1 MIENNFIIISLISIV
16 LWIIYRIYNVM
27 KNKKTNIVREIILF
41 IFFVYFLFLLL
52 LTIFK
57 GGRIEFRNQFNS
69 YMYREHGLLGIIN
82 IVPIKETINTFMH
95 SETGMRNSLRN
106 LIGNILVFMPLG
118 FFIPLLFDKFN
129 NLKKV
134 LKVGF
139 LSSLAIELSQLFV
152 GGNVCDIDD
161 VIYNTLGALAGF
173 ICYKTFEMII
183 DKINLKNKLDKIRDF
198 ETNNILKKTI
208 KGMSIVVIVILISY
222 VYAFYN
228 QTMSAELSDEE
239 MAKKAFN
246 CSDENIIEIKEF
258 NGIKFY
264 LIKDEMG
271 LEVRQI
277 NKYILG
283 RYIDSHIGYSFIE
296 NGELGY
302 RQEFIYDDTDE
313 YVNENRMAPI
323 VYGNNTNATKV
334 IITLRDKIYEQN
346 IKDNG
351 SFMVIYPEMISF
363 DEDELK
369 QIYSKDKSNIISVKF
384 LDDKGKEVKT
394 LPDLDN
400 ISE

>member
-1 MIENNFIIISLISIV
+1 MIENNFIIISLISMA
-16 LWIIYRIYNVM
+16 LWIIYRIYNVI

-57 GGRIEFRNQFNS
+57 GGRIEFSNQFNS

-129 NLKKV
+129 NLKKI

-258 NGIKFY
+258 NGSKFY
-264 LIKDEMG
+264 LIKDEFCI
-271 LEVRQI
+271 EVRRI
-277 NKYILG
+277 DKHAFG
-283 RYIDSHIGYSFIE
+283 RYVDSKEGYSYIE
-296 NGELGY
+296 NGEYGY
-302 RQEFIYDDTDE
+302 RQEFIYNDID
-313 YVNENRMAPI
+313 ENRMIPI
-323 VYGNNTNATKV
+323 VFGNNTNAKKV
-334 IITLRDKIYEQN
+334 VITLKDKIYEQD
-346 IKDNG
+346 IKDNE
-351 SFMVIYPEMISF
+351 SFMVIYPEIISF
-363 DEDELK
+363 DKNELE
-369 QIYSKDKSNIISVKF
+369 QIYSKDKSNIISIKF
-384 LDDKGKEVKT
+384 VDDKGKEIKT

-400 ISE
+400 ASQ

>member
-1 MIENNFIIISLISIV
+1 MIGSSFIIVALISMA
-16 LWIIYRIYNVM
+16 LWIIYRLYNVV
-27 KNKKTNIVREIILF
+27 KNKRINIEREIILF

-57 GGRIEFRNQFNS
+57 GGCIEFRNQFNS

-134 LKVGF
+134 LKVGC

-152 GGNVCDIDD
+152 GSNVCDIDD

-173 ICYKTFEMII
+173 ICYKTFETII
-183 DKINLKNKLDKIRDF
+183 KKVNLKNKLDKIRDF

-208 KGMSIVVIVILISY
+208 KGISIVIIVSLVSY

-228 QTMSAELSDEE
+228 QTMSAQLSDEE
-239 MAKKAFN
+239 MAKKAFD
-246 CSDENIIEIKEF
+246 CSDENIIDIKEF
-258 NGIKFY
+258 NGLKFY
-264 LIKDEMG
+264 LIKDEVG
-271 LEVRQI
+271 LEIRQI
-277 NKYILG
+277 NKYILD

-296 NGELGY
+296 NEKYGY
-302 RQEFIYDDTDE
+302 RQEFIY
-313 YVNENRMAPI
+313 NGENTNVMSPI
-323 VYGNNTNATKV
+323 VYGKNTNASKV
-334 IITLRDKIYEQN
+334 IMTVRDKTIEQN
-346 IKDNG
+346 LKKDDY
-351 SFMVIYPEMISF
+351 FMVIYPEFISF
-363 DEDELK
+363 NEDEIRK
-369 QIYSKDKSNIISVKF
+369 IYSSEVSSVIDIKF
-384 LDDKGKEVKT
+384 VDDKNKEVNT
-394 LPDLDN
+394 
-400 ISE
+400 ISNLAEMIE

>member
-1 MIENNFIIISLISIV
+1 MIENNFIIISLISMA
-16 LWIIYRIYNVM
+16 LWIIYRIYNVI

-57 GGRIEFRNQFNS
+57 GGRIEFSNQFNS
-69 YMYREHGLLGIIN
+69 FMYREHGLLGIIN

-134 LKVGF
+134 LKVGC

-152 GGNVCDIDD
+152 GSNVCDIDD

-173 ICYKTFEMII
+173 ICYKTFETII
-183 DKINLKNKLDKIRDF
+183 KKVNLKNKLDKIRDF

-208 KGMSIVVIVILISY
+208 KGISIVIIVSLVSY

-228 QTMSAELSDEE
+228 QTMSAQLSDEE
-239 MAKKAFN
+239 MAKKAFD
-246 CSDENIIEIKEF
+246 CSDENIIDIKEF
-258 NGIKFY
+258 NGLKFY
-264 LIKDEMG
+264 LIKDEVG
-271 LEVRQI
+271 LEIRQI
-277 NKYILG
+277 NKYILD

-296 NGELGY
+296 NEKYGY
-302 RQEFIYDDTDE
+302 RQEFIY
-313 YVNENRMAPI
+313 NGENTNVMSPI
-323 VYGNNTNATKV
+323 VYGKNTNASKV
-334 IITLRDKIYEQN
+334 IMTVRDKTIEQN
-346 IKDNG
+346 LKKDDY
-351 SFMVIYPEMISF
+351 FMVIYPEFISF
-363 DEDELK
+363 NEDEIRK
-369 QIYSKDKSNIISVKF
+369 IYSSEVSSVIDIKF
-384 LDDKGKEVKT
+384 VDDKNKEVNT
-394 LPDLDN
+394 
-400 ISE
+400 ISNLAEMIE

>member
-1 MIENNFIIISLISIV
+1 MIGSSFIIVALISMA
-16 LWIIYRIYNVM
+16 LWIIYRLYNVV
-27 KNKKTNIVREIILF
+27 KNKRINIAREIILF

-57 GGRIEFRNQFNS
+57 GGRIEFSNQFNS

-134 LKVGF
+134 LKVGC

-152 GGNVCDIDD
+152 GSNVCDIDD

-173 ICYKTFEMII
+173 ICYKTFETII
-183 DKINLKNKLDKIRDF
+183 KKVNLKNKLDKIRDF

-208 KGMSIVVIVILISY
+208 KGISIVIIVSLVSY

-228 QTMSAELSDEE
+228 QTMSAQLSDEE
-239 MAKKAFN
+239 MAKKAFD
-246 CSDENIIEIKEF
+246 CSDENIIDIKEF
-258 NGIKFY
+258 NGLKFY
-264 LIKDEMG
+264 LIKDEVG
-271 LEVRQI
+271 LEIRQI
-277 NKYILG
+277 NKYILD

-296 NGELGY
+296 NEKYGY
-302 RQEFIYDDTDE
+302 RQEFIY
-313 YVNENRMAPI
+313 NGENTNVMSPI
-323 VYGNNTNATKV
+323 VYGKNTNASKV
-334 IITLRDKIYEQN
+334 IMTVRDKTIEQN
-346 IKDNG
+346 LKKDDY
-351 SFMVIYPEMISF
+351 FMVIYTEFISFNEDEIRKIYSSEVSSVIDIKFVDDKNKEVNTISNLAEMI
-363 DEDELK
+363 E
-369 QIYSKDKSNIISVKF
+369 
-384 LDDKGKEVKT
+384 
-394 LPDLDN
+394 
-400 ISE
+400 

>member
-1 MIENNFIIISLISIV
+1 MIGSSFIIVALISMA
-16 LWIIYRIYNVM
+16 LWIIYRIYNVI

-57 GGRIEFRNQFNS
+57 GGRIEFSNQFNS

-82 IVPIKETINTFMH
+82 VVPIKETINTFMH

-134 LKVGF
+134 LKVGC

-152 GGNVCDIDD
+152 GSNVCDIDD

-173 ICYKTFEMII
+173 ICYKTFETII
-183 DKINLKNKLDKIRDF
+183 KKVNLKNKLDKIRDF

-208 KGMSIVVIVILISY
+208 KGISIVIIVSLVSY

-228 QTMSAELSDEE
+228 QTMSAQLSDEE
-239 MAKKAFN
+239 MAKNAFD
-246 CSDENIIEIKEF
+246 CSDENIIDIKEF
-258 NGIKFY
+258 NGLKFY
-264 LIKDEMG
+264 LIKDEVG
-271 LEVRQI
+271 LEIRQI
-277 NKYILG
+277 NKYILD

-296 NGELGY
+296 NEKYGY
-302 RQEFIYDDTDE
+302 RQEFIY
-313 YVNENRMAPI
+313 NGENTNVMSPI
-323 VYGNNTNATKV
+323 VYGKNTNASKV
-334 IITLRDKIYEQN
+334 IMTVRDKTIEQN
-346 IKDNG
+346 LKKDDY
-351 SFMVIYPEMISF
+351 FMVIYPEFISF
-363 DEDELK
+363 NEDEIRK
-369 QIYSKDKSNIISVKF
+369 IYSSEVSSVIDIKF
-384 LDDKGKEVKT
+384 VDDKNKEVNT
-394 LPDLDN
+394 
-400 ISE
+400 ISNLAEMIE

>member
-1 MIENNFIIISLISIV
+1 MIENNFIIISLISMA
-16 LWIIYRIYNVM
+16 LWIIYRIYNVI

-69 YMYREHGLLGIIN
+69 FMYREHGLLGIIN

-134 LKVGF
+134 LKVGC

-152 GGNVCDIDD
+152 GSNVCDIDD

-173 ICYKTFEMII
+173 ICYKTFETII
-183 DKINLKNKLDKIRDF
+183 KKVNLKNKLDKIRDF

-208 KGMSIVVIVILISY
+208 KGISIVIIVSLVSY

-228 QTMSAELSDEE
+228 QTMSAQLSDEE
-239 MAKKAFN
+239 MAKKAFD
-246 CSDENIIEIKEF
+246 CSDENIIDIKEF
-258 NGIKFY
+258 NGLKFY
-264 LIKDEMG
+264 LIKDEVG
-271 LEVRQI
+271 LEIRQI
-277 NKYILG
+277 NKYILD

-296 NGELGY
+296 NEKYGY
-302 RQEFIYDDTDE
+302 RQEFIY
-313 YVNENRMAPI
+313 NGENTNVMSPI
-323 VYGNNTNATKV
+323 VYGKNTNASKV
-334 IITLRDKIYEQN
+334 IMTVRDKTIEQN
-346 IKDNG
+346 LKKDDY
-351 SFMVIYPEMISF
+351 FMVIYPEFISF
-363 DEDELK
+363 NEDEIRK
-369 QIYSKDKSNIISVKF
+369 IYSSEVSSVIDIKF
-384 LDDKGKEVKT
+384 VDDKNKEVNT
-394 LPDLDN
+394 
-400 ISE
+400 ISNLAEMIE

>member
-1 MIENNFIIISLISIV
+1 MIGSSFIIVALISMA
-16 LWIIYRIYNVM
+16 LWIIYRLYNVV
-27 KNKKTNIVREIILF
+27 KNKRINIAREIILF

-57 GGRIEFRNQFNS
+57 GGCIEFSNQFNS

-134 LKVGF
+134 LKVGC

-152 GGNVCDIDD
+152 GSNVCDIDD

-173 ICYKTFEMII
+173 ICYKTFETII
-183 DKINLKNKLDKIRDF
+183 KKVNLKNKIDKIRDF

-208 KGMSIVVIVILISY
+208 KGISIVIIVSLVSY

-228 QTMSAELSDEE
+228 QTMSAQLSDEE
-239 MAKKAFN
+239 MAKKAFD
-246 CSDENIIEIKEF
+246 CSDENIIDIKEF
-258 NGIKFY
+258 NGLKFY
-264 LIKDEMG
+264 LIKDEVG
-271 LEVRQI
+271 LEIRQI

-296 NGELGY
+296 NEKYGY
-302 RQEFIYDDTDE
+302 RQEFIY
-313 YVNENRMAPI
+313 NGENTNVMSPI
-323 VYGNNTNATKV
+323 VYGKNTNASKV
-334 IITLRDKIYEQN
+334 IMTVRDKTIEQN
-346 IKDNG
+346 LKKDDY
-351 SFMVIYPEMISF
+351 FMVIYPEFISF
-363 DEDELK
+363 NEDEIRK
-369 QIYSKDKSNIISVKF
+369 IYSSEVSSVIDIKF
-384 LDDKGKEVKT
+384 VDDKNKEVNT
-394 LPDLDN
+394 ISDLAEM
-400 ISE
+400 IE

>member
-1 MIENNFIIISLISIV
+1 MIGSSFIIVALISMA
-16 LWIIYRIYNVM
+16 LWIIYRLYNVV
-27 KNKKTNIVREIILF
+27 KNKRINIAREIILF

-57 GGRIEFRNQFNS
+57 GGRIEFSNQFNS

-134 LKVGF
+134 LKVGC

-152 GGNVCDIDD
+152 GSNVCDIDD

-173 ICYKTFEMII
+173 ICYKTFETII
-183 DKINLKNKLDKIRDF
+183 KKVNLKNKLDKIRDF

-208 KGMSIVVIVILISY
+208 KGISIVIIVSLVSY

-228 QTMSAELSDEE
+228 QTMSAQLSDEE
-239 MAKKAFN
+239 MAKKAFD
-246 CSDENIIEIKEF
+246 CSDENIIDIKEF
-258 NGIKFY
+258 NGLKFY
-264 LIKDEMG
+264 LIKDEVG
-271 LEVRQI
+271 LEIRQI
-277 NKYILG
+277 NKYILD

-296 NGELGY
+296 NEKYGY
-302 RQEFIYDDTDE
+302 RQEFIY
-313 YVNENRMAPI
+313 NGENTNVMSPI
-323 VYGNNTNATKV
+323 VYGKNTNASKV
-334 IITLRDKIYEQN
+334 IMTVRDKTIEQN
-346 IKDNG
+346 LKKDDY
-351 SFMVIYPEMISF
+351 FMVIYPEFISF
-363 DEDELK
+363 NEDEIRK
-369 QIYSKDKSNIISVKF
+369 IYSSEVSSVIDIKF
-384 LDDKGKEVKT
+384 VDDKNKEVNT
-394 LPDLDN
+394 ISDLAEM
-400 ISE
+400 IE

>member
-1 MIENNFIIISLISIV
+1 MIGSSFIIVALISMA
-16 LWIIYRIYNVM
+16 LWIIYRLYNVV
-27 KNKKTNIVREIILF
+27 KNKRINIAREIILF

-57 GGRIEFRNQFNS
+57 GGCIEFRNQFDS

-134 LKVGF
+134 LKVGC

-152 GGNVCDIDD
+152 GSNVCDIDD

-173 ICYKTFEMII
+173 ICYKTFETII
-183 DKINLKNKLDKIRDF
+183 KKVNLKNKIDKIRDF

-208 KGMSIVVIVILISY
+208 KGISIVIIVSLVSY

-228 QTMSAELSDEE
+228 QTMSAQLSDEE
-239 MAKKAFN
+239 MAKKAFD
-246 CSDENIIEIKEF
+246 CSDENIIDIKEF
-258 NGIKFY
+258 NGLKFY
-264 LIKDEMG
+264 LIKDEVG
-271 LEVRQI
+271 LEIRQI
-277 NKYILG
+277 NKYILD

-296 NGELGY
+296 NEKYGY
-302 RQEFIYDDTDE
+302 RQEFIY
-313 YVNENRMAPI
+313 NGENTNVMSPI
-323 VYGNNTNATKV
+323 VYGKNTNASKV
-334 IITLRDKIYEQN
+334 IMTVRDKTIEQN
-346 IKDNG
+346 LKKDDY
-351 SFMVIYPEMISF
+351 FMVIYPEFISF
-363 DEDELK
+363 NEDEIRK
-369 QIYSKDKSNIISVKF
+369 IYSSEVSSVIDIKF
-384 LDDKGKEVKT
+384 VDDKNKEVNT
-394 LPDLDN
+394 ISDLAEM
-400 ISE
+400 IE

>member
-1 MIENNFIIISLISIV
+1 MIGSSFIIVALISMA
-16 LWIIYRIYNVM
+16 LWIIYRIYNVI

-57 GGRIEFRNQFNS
+57 GGRIEFSNQFNS
-69 YMYREHGLLGIIN
+69 FMYREHGLLGIIN

-134 LKVGF
+134 LKVGC

-152 GGNVCDIDD
+152 GSNVCDIDD

-173 ICYKTFEMII
+173 ICYKTFETII
-183 DKINLKNKLDKIRDF
+183 KKVNLKNKLDKIRDF

-208 KGMSIVVIVILISY
+208 KGISIVIIVSLVSY

-228 QTMSAELSDEE
+228 QTMSAQLSDEE
-239 MAKKAFN
+239 MAKKAFD
-246 CSDENIIEIKEF
+246 CSDENIIDIKGF
-258 NGIKFY
+258 NGLKFY
-264 LIKDEMG
+264 LIKDEVG
-271 LEVRQI
+271 LEIRQI
-277 NKYILG
+277 NKYILD

-296 NGELGY
+296 NEKYGY
-302 RQEFIYDDTDE
+302 RQEFIY
-313 YVNENRMAPI
+313 NGENTNVMSPI
-323 VYGNNTNATKV
+323 VYGKNTNASKV
-334 IITLRDKIYEQN
+334 IMTVRDKTIEQN
-346 IKDNG
+346 LKKDDY
-351 SFMVIYPEMISF
+351 FMVIYPEFISF
-363 DEDELK
+363 NEDEIRK
-369 QIYSKDKSNIISVKF
+369 IYSSEVSSVIDIKF
-384 LDDKGKEVKT
+384 VDDKNKEVNT
-394 LPDLDN
+394 
-400 ISE
+400 ISNLAEMIE

>member
-1 MIENNFIIISLISIV
+1 MIGSSFIIVALISMA
-16 LWIIYRIYNVM
+16 LWIIYRLYNVV
-27 KNKKTNIVREIILF
+27 KNKRINIAREIILF

-57 GGRIEFRNQFNS
+57 GGRIEFSNQFNS

-134 LKVGF
+134 LKVGC

-152 GGNVCDIDD
+152 GSNVCDIDD

-173 ICYKTFEMII
+173 ICYKTFETII
-183 DKINLKNKLDKIRDF
+183 KKVNLKNKLDKIRDF

-208 KGMSIVVIVILISY
+208 KGISIVIIVSLVSY

-228 QTMSAELSDEE
+228 QTMSAQLSDEE
-239 MAKKAFN
+239 MAKKAFD
-246 CSDENIIEIKEF
+246 CSDENIIDIKEF
-258 NGIKFY
+258 DGLKFY
-264 LIKDEMG
+264 LIKDEVG
-271 LEVRQI
+271 LEIRQI
-277 NKYILG
+277 NKYILD

-296 NGELGY
+296 NEKYGY
-302 RQEFIYDDTDE
+302 RQEFIY
-313 YVNENRMAPI
+313 NGENTNVMSPI
-323 VYGNNTNATKV
+323 VYGKNTNASKV
-334 IITLRDKIYEQN
+334 IMTVRDKTIEQN
-346 IKDNG
+346 LKKDDY
-351 SFMVIYPEMISF
+351 FMVIYPEFISF
-363 DEDELK
+363 NEDEIRK
-369 QIYSKDKSNIISVKF
+369 IYSSEVSSVIDIKF
-384 LDDKGKEVKT
+384 VDDKNKEVNT
-394 LPDLDN
+394 ISDLAEM
-400 ISE
+400 IE

>member
-1 MIENNFIIISLISIV
+1 MIGSSFIIVALISMA
-16 LWIIYRIYNVM
+16 LWIIYRIYNVI

-57 GGRIEFRNQFNS
+57 GGRIEFSNQFNS
-69 YMYREHGLLGIIN
+69 FMYREHGLLGIIN

-134 LKVGF
+134 LKVGC

-152 GGNVCDIDD
+152 GSNVCDIDD

-173 ICYKTFEMII
+173 ICYKTFETII
-183 DKINLKNKLDKIRDF
+183 KKVNLKNKLDKIRDF

-208 KGMSIVVIVILISY
+208 KGISIVIIVSLVSY

-228 QTMSAELSDEE
+228 QTMSAQLSDEE
-239 MAKKAFN
+239 MAKKAFD
-246 CSDENIIEIKEF
+246 CSDENIIDIKEF
-258 NGIKFY
+258 NGLKFY
-264 LIKDEMG
+264 LIKDEVG
-271 LEVRQI
+271 LEIRQI
-277 NKYILG
+277 NKYILD

-296 NGELGY
+296 NEKYGY
-302 RQEFIYDDTDE
+302 RQEFIY
-313 YVNENRMAPI
+313 NGENTNVMSPI
-323 VYGNNTNATKV
+323 VYGKNTNASKV
-334 IITLRDKIYEQN
+334 IMTVRDKTIEQN
-346 IKDNG
+346 LKKDDY
-351 SFMVIYPEMISF
+351 FMVIYPEFISF
-363 DEDELK
+363 NEDEIRK
-369 QIYSKDKSNIISVKF
+369 IYSSEVSSVIDIKF
-384 LDDKGKEVKT
+384 VDDKNKEVNT
-394 LPDLDN
+394 
-400 ISE
+400 ISNLAEMIE